1 MNTLNT
7 LESWCKD
14 LEIAFDKGKK
24 QIFWATPF
32 DEIKRGIILAEFGKD
47 YSFQNESLEKICERQ
62 KEMFPERPLWERLEE
77 TKNDSS
83 WESAPIVELGE
94 TLLQEALQLNATD
107 IHLEPEEKQLKI
119 RLRIDGILIFHRTL
133 PSWLKEPLLQR
144 YKILSKMDIAERRLP
159 QDGSFSFF
167 KREEEIFV
175 RVNTLPTKFGEK
187 CVLRLLPPNQTRD
200 LNALGFP
207 EDTQKKLLDFI
218 KVPQGIF
225 IVCGPTGS
233 GKSSTLHALLHEI
246 IKKPLNVSTVENPVE
261 SILPGANQIQTNE
274 KAGLT
279 FAVALR
285 ALLRQDP
292 DVILIGEIRDK
303 ETASIALQA
312 ARTGH
317 LILATL
323 HANSAKSVTSRLND
337 LGISTND
344 LSDCLLGAISQRL
357 VRKKCHCKT
366 SDCPNCHNS
375 GFAGRIPIFEWID
388 FRNKKESEPIS
399 YYAQTKVKNNETTKE
414 EIERVLGISEN

>member
-144 YKILSKMDIAERRLP
+144 YKILSKMDIAE
-159 QDGSFSFF
+159 
-167 KREEEIFV
+167 
-175 RVNTLPTKFGEK
+175 
-187 CVLRLLPPNQTRD
+187 
-200 LNALGFP
+200 
-207 EDTQKKLLDFI
+207 KK
-218 KVPQGIF
+218 
-225 IVCGPTGS
+225 
-233 GKSSTLHALLHEI
+233 
-246 IKKPLNVSTVENPVE
+246 
-261 SILPGANQIQTNE
+261 
-274 KAGLT
+274 
-279 FAVALR
+279 
-285 ALLRQDP
+285 
-292 DVILIGEIRDK
+292 
-303 ETASIALQA
+303 
-312 ARTGH
+312 
-317 LILATL
+317 
-323 HANSAKSVTSRLND
+323 
-337 LGISTND
+337 
-344 LSDCLLGAISQRL
+344 
-357 VRKKCHCKT
+357 
-366 SDCPNCHNS
+366 
-375 GFAGRIPIFEWID
+375 
-388 FRNKKESEPIS
+388 
-399 YYAQTKVKNNETTKE
+399 
-414 EIERVLGISEN
+414 